1 LLDNFSVKTG
11 FDGSIES
18 PWRRTATIFK
28 QPITVVH
35 STRKGT
41 TEAPVDKIKKIA
53 TLTCDRP
60 LPLFWAK
67 IFENSSAMIPIHK
80 CDKTSK
86 EYIERSDEYIRVK
99 ANLPDN
105 VTPYCN
111 LLSSEDSLISYVSAL
126 TPSAPT
132 SNGIIGQK
140 NSTPRKHNDNPFY
153 NANPE
158 QPLVVGISNIL
169 DTDITKQEQKVL
181 DARKRLQQLRD
192 SFTFR
197 PTSTA

>member
-1 LLDNFSVKTG
+1 
-11 FDGSIES
+11 
-18 PWRRTATIFK
+18 
-28 QPITVVH
+28 
-35 STRKGT
+35 
-41 TEAPVDKIKKIA
+41 
-53 TLTCDRP
+53 
-60 LPLFWAK
+60 
-67 IFENSSAMIPIHK
+67 MIPIHK

-99 ANLPDN
+99 ANLPDT
-105 VTPYCN
+105 VTPYCSV
-111 LLSSEDSLISYVSAL
+111 LSSEDSLISYVSAL
-126 TPSAPT
+126 TPSTPT
-132 SNGIIGQK
+132 SNGIIGQTP
-140 NSTPRKHNDNPFY
+140 TPRKHNDNPFY

-158 QPLVVGISNIL
+158 QPLVVGISKIL